1 MEDQKKKQLQ
11 QAIFIFTIV
20 VCLTAIATGLGS
32 TTFSNYFKEVYN
44 VTSEQR
50 GFIEIPRESP
60 GILCAVIVSLL
71 AGFSDVTIGA
81 VSQIL
86 VMAGL
91 LVMGVFSPSYG
102 MMLIFLFIQSLG
114 MHLFMPLN
122 DAISM
127 DLAKEGEVG
136 KTLGHFKS
144 SASMSTMVTAF
155 VVFAGYRFG
164 FFSFGDKILKPF
176 VIAAVLS
183 VVAAVLLIYLKK
195 IMPESS
201 GKTKPKSKFIM
212 RKQYMPYYL
221 TLVAYGCQKRIKL
234 VFGPWIVIELMGKG
248 ADTVAMLGILTSFI
262 GAFFSK
268 RLGKMLDEKGLKYT
282 MVFEGIYMMV
292 VAAALGVAAGALE
305 KGILGKDGWMV
316 FIVYAIYILA
326 YLLEQFNMVHAF
338 MMRKLAVDPSEVT
351 ESLSIGL
358 SIDHVLAIT
367 VSSIFG
373 VIWARFGAEY
383 VFFICAATAL
393 VQMGVGIYMG
403 KRMLSDGS
411 TTR

>member
-32 TTFSNYFKEVYN
+32 TTFSNYFKEVYD

-86 VMAGL
+86 VMVGL

-136 KTLGHFKS
+136 KTLGHF
-144 SASMSTMVTAF
+144 
-155 VVFAGYRFG
+155 
-164 FFSFGDKILKPF
+164 
-176 VIAAVLS
+176 
-183 VVAAVLLIYLKK
+183 
-195 IMPESS
+195 
-201 GKTKPKSKFIM
+201 
-212 RKQYMPYYL
+212 
-221 TLVAYGCQKRIKL
+221 
-234 VFGPWIVIELMGKG
+234 
-248 ADTVAMLGILTSFI
+248 
-262 GAFFSK
+262 
-268 RLGKMLDEKGLKYT
+268 
-282 MVFEGIYMMV
+282 
-292 VAAALGVAAGALE
+292 
-305 KGILGKDGWMV
+305 
-316 FIVYAIYILA
+316 
-326 YLLEQFNMVHAF
+326 
-338 MMRKLAVDPSEVT
+338 
-351 ESLSIGL
+351 
-358 SIDHVLAIT
+358 
-367 VSSIFG
+367 
-373 VIWARFGAEY
+373 
-383 VFFICAATAL
+383 
-393 VQMGVGIYMG
+393 
-403 KRMLSDGS
+403 
-411 TTR
+411 